1 MNETGVWNDNEGMGS
16 DNMFPQPQQQDSL
29 REFCKE
35 SHSVEVLLTVKTGF
49 RNDWGQAEGR
59 HRGSAGCQ
67 REPASGKAKGS
78 CWGKLGKQCSPAG
91 FPQAF
96 SSFNTLF
103 LFFNITVVSYL
114 CLIFEICQKKA
125 LLLWNL
131 TQSLV
136 LFCFVVLFFSE
147 LKSAS
152 LK

>member
-1 MNETGVWNDNEGMGS
+1 MNETGVWSDNEGMGR
-16 DNMFPQPQQQDSL
+16 DNMFPQPQPQDSL

-35 SHSVEVLLTVKTGF
+35 SHRVEVLLIVKTGF

-67 REPASGKAKGS
+67 REPAPGKVKGS

-91 FPQAF
+91 FPQAS

-103 LFFNITVVSYL
+103 LFQHYSGLLPVSYL
-114 CLIFEICQKKA
+114 
-125 LLLWNL
+125 WNL
-131 TQSLV
+131 PKESPPTVKSYPISCSL
-136 LFCFVVLFFSE
+136 LFCCFVFFSE